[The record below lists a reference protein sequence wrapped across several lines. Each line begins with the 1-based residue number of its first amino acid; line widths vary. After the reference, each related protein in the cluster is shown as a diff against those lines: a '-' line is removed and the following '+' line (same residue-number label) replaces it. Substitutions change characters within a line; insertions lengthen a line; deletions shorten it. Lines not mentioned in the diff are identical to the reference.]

1 MNARMSEEAED
12 CELLLQRLIA
22 SRTDAIERDI
32 LTGRISTTEAV
43 MERLTIDGDEEE
55 VRVIL
60 WTAVVGGACAVGADS
75 MSNVEAAIY
84 FEAEA
89 LSEKDV
95 ADMERRRIEEA
106 RFDRI
111 ERRVYDHFFA
121 REAV

>member
-1 MNARMSEEAED
+1 MNARMSPEEARENKL
-12 CELLLQRLIA
+12 CLLINA
-22 SRTDAIERDI
+22 RTHAIERDI
-32 LTGRISTTEAV
+32 LTGRVSTTEAV
-43 MERLTIDGDEEE
+43 LERMTIDGDEDE

-60 WTAVVGGACAVGADS
+60 WTAVVGGACAVGAHS
-75 MSNVEAAIY
+75 MSGVEAAIY

-89 LSEKDV
+89 LAEKDV
-95 ADMERRRIEEA
+95 ADMERRRIDEA